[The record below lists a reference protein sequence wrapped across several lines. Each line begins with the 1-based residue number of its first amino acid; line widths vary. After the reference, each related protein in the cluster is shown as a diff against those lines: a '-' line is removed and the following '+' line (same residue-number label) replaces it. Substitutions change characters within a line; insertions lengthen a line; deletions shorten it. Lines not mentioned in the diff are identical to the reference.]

1 MKELE
6 KEVQPRPARIGV
18 HVQNKMEFESTG
30 SQRMNAPKKMDVEY
44 EEGRKIEEQ
53 YYWSESIFIDI
64 LVTLL

>member
-53 YYWSESIFIDI
+53 YY
-64 LVTLL
+64 